1 LQSVWVDMSTE
12 NLLKLIEDG
21 RFDAVEA
28 QWLKAIEQ
36 PDADVELLV
45 GALGALVAARQVDQ
59 AELLAWTWLSAY
71 RSRQEPRQAAELALR
86 LLALLPKSDQ
96 LRDDVGQLYPQAWR
110 DRGEAVVAASG
121 LEAGQPTDRVLR
133 VLDACRSIEPGGFVV
148 ERTERRAYRVEA
160 FDADAGAYTLA
171 GRRGQVEVPIR
182 DLAYHYEPAG
192 ADDFRVLQQLTPE
205 RIAVLAEN
213 DPAALVLG
221 VVRSRGG
228 QMSAADLRYV
238 LSPQHVESGRWSKWW
253 TSARAGLRRG
263 GQVRIEGRS
272 PVMLVYDPAG
282 VDPTRELARELTGE
296 SDPMKQ
302 WPLIRS
308 YLRSKPSDLGPVL
321 SVATDL
327 QKLFE
332 HFAEGDPSRALQAGA
347 VLEWLRGQPALAGV
361 EVPTPRWAE
370 LLRACDEPAVAM
382 VNLGDAQLWQ
392 GLLAAIRRDL
402 SDNWVELYVAA
413 LAVAPPAAADRIAAA
428 LLEAGHAERVH
439 ATIDSALQRP
449 GRHFA
454 TLIWLWQGPEA
465 KLALGAP
472 GRVEVLL
479 RLLAA
484 LDEWGRPEPRW
495 REVSLAARSRLR
507 SAVLAKK
514 CGMLRECVGQ
524 IEEPSMVSALR
535 RQIERCRGLS
545 SAARQDA
552 LATLREVFPQVWA
565 EPKVEPWADPNAMYV
580 TREGQGRKQAELDEI
595 VDVKMRE
602 NSRALGEAAAHGD
615 LSENS
620 EYRFALEER
629 DLLRARMAQIQN
641 EMVMARIITGNDVST
656 DRVSIG
662 TRVTLTG
669 LRDGRQVEL
678 TILSSW
684 EANAEQRIY
693 NYKAPVCQQLLGL
706 KPGDAATLSFDGEP
720 QEYRVEQIAVA
731 IT

>member
-1 LQSVWVDMSTE
+1 MSIE
-12 NLLKLIEDG
+12 SLLKLIEDA
-21 RFDAVEA
+21 RFDAVET
-28 QWLKAIEQ
+28 QWLKAIDQ
-36 PDADVELLV
+36 PDADVDQLV
-45 GALGALVAARQVDQ
+45 GALEALVAARQVDQ
-59 AELLAWTWLSAY
+59 AELLAWTWLTAY
-71 RSRQEPRQAAELALR
+71 RSRCEPRQASDLALR
-86 LLALLPKSDQ
+86 LLALLPESDQ
-96 LRDDVGQLYPQAWR
+96 LRDDVGQLYPQAWP
-110 DRGEAVVAASG
+110 DRGQAVVAASG
-121 LEAGQPTDRVLR
+121 LEGGQPTDRVLR

-148 ERTERRAYRVEA
+148 ERTERRPYRVEA

-171 GRRGQVEVPIR
+171 GSGGRVEVPIR

-192 ADDFRVLQQLTPE
+192 PDDFRVLEQLTPE

-228 QMSAADLRYV
+228 QMSADDLRYV

-253 TSARAGLRRG
+253 TSARAALRRG
-263 GQVRIEGRS
+263 GRVRIEGRS

-282 VDPTRELARELTGE
+282 VDPTKELARELAGE

-302 WPLIRS
+302 WPLVRS

-321 SVATDL
+321 SVGTNL
-327 QKLFE
+327 QKTFD

-347 VLEWLRGQPALAGV
+347 VLEWLGGQPALAEV
-361 EVPTPRWAE
+361 EVPTPRWGE
-370 LLRACDEPAVAM
+370 LLRASDELTAAM
-382 VNLGDAQLWQ
+382 VTLGDAQLWE
-392 GLLAAIRRDL
+392 GLLGAIRRDW
-402 SDNWVELYVAA
+402 SDSWMELYVAA
-413 LAVAPPAAADRIAAA
+413 LAVAPPGAADRIAAA
-428 LLEAGHAERVH
+428 LLEAGQAEQVQ
-439 ATIDSALQRP
+439 AAIDRALQKP

-454 TLIWLWQGPEA
+454 TLIWLWQGPA
-465 KLALGAP
+465 TKLALGAP

-484 LDEWGRPEPRW
+484 LDEWGHPEPQW
-495 REVSLAARSRLR
+495 RAVSGTARSRLR

-514 CGMLRECVGQ
+514 RGVLRECVGR
-524 IEEPSMVSALR
+524 IEEPSMASALR

-552 LATLREVFPQVWA
+552 LATVREVFPQIWA
-565 EPKVEPWADPNAMYV
+565 EPKVEPWADPNALYV
-580 TREGQGRKQAELDEI
+580 TREGQARKQAELDEI

-602 NSRALGEAAAHGD
+602 NARALGEAAAHGD

-641 EMVMARIITGNDVST
+641 EMVMARILTGNDVSN
-656 DRVSIG
+656 DRVNIG

-669 LRDGRQVEL
+669 LRDGRQIEV
-678 TILSSW
+678 TILSPW
-684 EANAEQRIY
+684 EADAERRIY

-720 QEYRVEQIAVA
+720 QEYRVEQIDVA